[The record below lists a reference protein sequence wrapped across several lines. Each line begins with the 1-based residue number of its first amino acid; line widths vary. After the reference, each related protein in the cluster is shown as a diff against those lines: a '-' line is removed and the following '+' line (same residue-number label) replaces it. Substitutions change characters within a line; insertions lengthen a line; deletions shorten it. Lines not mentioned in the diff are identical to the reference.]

1 LTTQPET
8 PVTPSTSLDLNPN
21 PQSSPSRGIAKAVPK
36 PKPMSVSPR
45 KAKKEFSKP
54 ESEWRQ
60 SDIPEDVEITKGN
73 AQKDIQ
79 GNERY
84 AFDSSPSHLSCGSLL
99 SSLLRSSCL

>member
-1 LTTQPET
+1 M

-21 PQSSPSRGIAKAVPK
+21 TQSSPSRGIAKAVPK

-54 ESEWRQ
+54 EPEWRR

-73 AQKDIQ
+73 AQKIFKVM
-79 GNERY
+79 NVMPSIAPLP
-84 AFDSSPSHLSCGSLL
+84 AFLVVACYLH
-99 SSLLRSSCL
+99 SSLLLSVVFGD